1 MDLHSF
7 FHVALKVEDVDEAA
21 AFYRDVLDGDL
32 LERGHAD
39 GKAGAE
45 AVEHA
50 ALEVADKRVYVFDR
64 APYEAAGLVDPLP
77 TGFLHFGYVVE
88 DVDRA
93 MAALP
98 DGEVEVVMEPTVFGD
113 LTVAFFRGPGGVRI
127 EFIEYL

>member
-1 MDLHSF
+1 M
-7 FHVALKVEDVDEAA
+7 
-21 AFYRDVLDGDL
+21 
-32 LERGHAD
+32 
-39 GKAGAE
+39 
-45 AVEHA
+45 
-50 ALEVADKRVYVFDR
+50 ADKRVYLFDR

-93 MAALP
+93 METLP

-113 LTVAFFRGPGGVRI
+113 LQVAFFRVPGDVRI